1 MKNFKKS
8 AVYILIAIAF
18 IACNGSKT
26 TENHISTSEKDENF
40 LEVTDDQFQSS
51 NMKLGDLQLQNFSET
66 IKTNGFIDVPPSDR
80 AMVSAIMGGYVKIS
94 HLLIGEKVKKGQLLL
109 TLENPDFIE
118 IQQNYLEIY
127 EKLNFLKN
135 EYERQKTL
143 FNEKI
148 TSEKNYLKAE
158 SDYKSALAN
167 FNGLEQKLQLLN
179 INPLNVKEG
188 KFTSV
193 IPVYSPIDGSITQ
206 VYASVGKF
214 MDESNVLLEIIND
227 THKHLEL
234 VIFEKDVLKVKANQR
249 ITFNLPES
257 SEISYDAEV
266 HLIGTSIDKKNRTVK
281 VHGHMETELQSFLVG
296 MFVEAEII
304 TNTTTKMALQN
315 SAVLEESDKYYVMV
329 LKEKIEKN
337 YNFEKIQII
346 IGTKNEDFT
355 EILTPLELLKNKQI
369 LINGAF
375 LPLEK

>member
-1 MKNFKKS
+1 M
-8 AVYILIAIAF
+8 
-18 IACNGSKT
+18 
-26 TENHISTSEKDENF
+26 
-40 LEVTDDQFQSS
+40 
-51 NMKLGDLQLQNFSET
+51 
-66 IKTNGFIDVPPSDR
+66 
-80 AMVSAIMGGYVKIS
+80 
-94 HLLIGEKVKKGQLLL
+94 
-109 TLENPDFIE
+109 
-118 IQQNYLEIY
+118 
-127 EKLNFLKN
+127 LK
-135 EYERQKTL
+135 QP
-143 FNEKI
+143 
-148 TSEKNYLKAE
+148 SEKNYLKAE